1 MTKRRPIVLGIV
13 GDSAA
18 GKTTITRGLVELL
31 GEDRV
36 THICA
41 DDYHKYDRIERAQ
54 LKITPLHPQCNY
66 LDILELHLERAHYG
80 QPMLKPVYDHST
92 GSLVRPEYLVPKEFV
107 IVEGLLGFHTE
118 AMRQFYDVKVFLDPP
133 EELRRLWKIKRD
145 TSKRGYTAEQV
156 LAEMEKRES
165 DSRNFISPQREFA
178 DIVVRFHPENGVGS
192 DQADAHLNVHLV
204 LRPTIPHPDL
214 TYLANHKNGQAA
226 GIRLELGR
234 DCGRPVEF
242 LEVDGGVSREQ
253 AAQLEQAVWKH
264 LPDLRPLRADQFGDY
279 NYGTEVRH
287 SDPLA
292 LTQLLI
298 TYHLLRAYSK
308 DAPIP
313 FARPT
318 AALSRL
324 ESVAQEEPVEVVTE
338 K

>member
-41 DDYHKYDRIERAQ
+41 DDYHKYDRVERAR
-54 LKITPLHPQCNY
+54 LKITPLHPDCNY

-92 GSLVRPEYLVPKEFV
+92 GSLVRPEYLIPSEFV

-118 AMRQFYDVKVFLDPP
+118 VMRQFYDVKVFLDPP
-133 EELRRLWKIKRD
+133 EELRRTWKIKRD
-145 TSKRGYTAEQV
+145 TAKRGYTAEQV
-156 LAEMEKRES
+156 LAELEKRES
-165 DSRNFISPQREFA
+165 DSRNFIQPQREFA
-178 DIVVRFHPENGVGS
+178 DIVVQFYPDGGKLS
-192 DQADAHLNVHLV
+192 DQADSHLNVRLV

-214 TYLANHKNGQAA
+214 SYLFERDSRRP

-234 DCGRPVEF
+234 DKGRPVDF
-242 LEVDGGVSREQ
+242 LEVDGNVSREH
-253 AAQLEQAVWKH
+253 AAELEDTIWKH
-264 LPDLRPLRADQFGDY
+264 LPDLRPLQADQFGEY

-313 FARPT
+313 FARPI

-324 ESVAQEEPVEVVTE
+324 ESVPEAAGVEAVTG

>member
-41 DDYHKYDRIERAQ
+41 DDYHKYDRTERAK
-54 LKITPLHPQCNY
+54 LKITPLHPNCNY

-118 AMRQFYDVKVFLDPP
+118 VMRQFYDVKVFLDPP
-133 EELRRLWKIKRD
+133 EDLRRLWKIKRD
-145 TSKRGYTAEQV
+145 TAKRGYTAEQV

-165 DSRNFISPQREFA
+165 DSQNFIRPQREFA

-214 TYLANHKNGQAA
+214 TYLTNHKSGQAP

-253 AAQLEQAVWKH
+253 AARLEQAIWKH

-313 FARPT
+313 FARPI

-324 ESVAQEEPVEVVTE
+324 ESVAHEEPVEVVTE